1 MKITQQVWE
10 FSEPVVQAHGCSL
23 WDVEYIRE
31 GGEWFLRLY
40 IDKEGGVNISDCEA
54 ISRAIDPILDEKD
67 PIPDS
72 YSFEVC
78 SAGLERQ
85 LKRPSDFERF
95 MGSSVTVRLY
105 TAKDGAKEHT
115 GILTGYDGGA
125 VGRVSGTPEKGLNLD
140 VARRL
145 AAILEAQGAQIVMT
159 RTDDYA
165 LCDEHPPIRKKL
177 QDMQRRAAI
186 IEQSGAQMVLS
197 IHMNEYAGRSQSGP
211 QVFYREGCPAGRLLA
226 GAIQEAM
233 NETLAPKKKR
243 SALGGDYY
251 ILTLGRPSVL
261 VECGF
266 LSNAG
271 EEALLLTADYRQR
284 VAQAIARGIWAWA
297 NLPEEKP
304 EALPAVERGGE
315 AEAET

>member
-1 MKITQQVWE
+1 MCFGHAHTVSDIDWREEVGFLAEKSPFFRNFASHIL
-10 FSEPVVQAHGCSL
+10 PVLTFATLLVGTALVGVALTRIPQRTTDAALPSPAPETTYIAAGSLTGRTILVDPGHG
-23 WDVEYIRE
+23 
-31 GGEWFLRLY
+31 
-40 IDKEGGVNISDCEA
+40 
-54 ISRAIDPILDEKD
+54 
-67 PIPDS
+67 
-72 YSFEVC
+72 
-78 SAGLERQ
+78 
-85 LKRPSDFERF
+85 
-95 MGSSVTVRLY
+95 
-105 TAKDGAKEHT
+105 
-115 GILTGYDGGA
+115 GYDGGA

>member
-1 MKITQQVWE
+1 MRERTMKGAWLAASALCTALLLACAGENAVQTFHAQTRQ
-10 FSEPVVQAHGCSL
+10 SEAARPQERGALAGCVIALDAGHG
-23 WDVEYIRE
+23 
-31 GGEWFLRLY
+31 
-40 IDKEGGVNISDCEA
+40 
-54 ISRAIDPILDEKD
+54 
-67 PIPDS
+67 
-72 YSFEVC
+72 
-78 SAGLERQ
+78 
-85 LKRPSDFERF
+85 
-95 MGSSVTVRLY
+95 
-105 TAKDGAKEHT
+105 
-115 GILTGYDGGA
+115 GYDGGV

-233 NETLAPKKKR
+233 NETLAPKKEAFR
-243 SALGGDYY
+243 ARRRLLYPDAGQAERAGGMRVFIQRRRGGTSADGG
-251 ILTLGRPSVL
+251 LPPAGR
-261 VECGF
+261 
-266 LSNAG
+266 AG
-271 EEALLLTADYRQR
+271 DCAGHMGMGESAGGK
-284 VAQAIARGIWAWA
+284 ARGAPSGGA
-297 NLPEEKP
+297 RR
-304 EALPAVERGGE
+304 RGGSGDVNVKRLVNLQGE
-315 AEAET
+315 MYSSIDETAAFFDEIWLDSLWMA